1 MISLSPLLNPCPPMP
16 ELLLSRMLDFRAHGF
31 TILLLWAGI
40 LLVGSEIT
48 FSIALITRLKDG

>member
-1 MISLSPLLNPCPPMP
+1 MISLIPLLNPCPPMP